1 MHASKKAGLS
11 AAFCPAVENR
21 SRRCISSRVTL
32 GCIEPTLA
40 IFA

>member
-11 AAFCPAVENR
+11 AAFCPAVANR
-21 SRRCISSRVTL
+21 SCISSRVTL